1 MHTLPLPPRLVPRYA
16 AKRAHYALWV
26 ASLASGRLPDLP
38 TRNTVNAILAP
49 YGLMFTV
56 AAAGHA
62 GRGRAA
68 EVAIVETDTG
78 ALVARGTG
86 SDTYDA
92 YLNMRATL
100 GKKRPTWTHS
110 REEDV

>member
-1 MHTLPLPPRLVPRYA
+1 MHTLPLPPRLAVRYA
-16 AKRAHYALWV
+16 AARPRYALWV
-26 ASLASGRLPDLP
+26 ASIAALRLPDLP
-38 TRNTVNAILAP
+38 SRNAVNAILAP
-49 YGLMFTV
+49 YGLMFSVT
-56 AAAGHA
+56 AAGQA

-68 EVAIVETDTG
+68 EVAIVEADTG
-78 ALVARGTG
+78 VLVARGTG

-110 REEDV
+110 REDD